1 MGPLELVFVFVMS
14 WFTVIFAVLPWGNRP
29 DDSLDHSQSM
39 GVPAKPRLALKAL
52 ITTIIALAIT
62 VAAHLVVGSGLISFR
77 A

>member
-1 MGPLELVFVFVMS
+1 MGTLELVFVFIIS

-29 DDSLDHSQSM
+29 DDSMDHSQSM
-39 GVPAKPRLALKAL
+39 GAPAKPRLALKAL

-62 VAAHLVVGSGLISFR
+62 VAAHFVFASGLISFR